1 MTAVNRF
8 GVLRFYLAATAATAE
23 RVKCNISLPLF
34 IKYPNLVIKHF

>member
-8 GVLRFYLAATAATAE
+8 GVLRFYSAATAE